1 MKNLLIKRILIAFIF
16 LILPICFLA
25 EGNISVAKI
34 DTRPI
39 TLPAE
44 EVKQPPAV
52 EKATK
57 VDIKQK
63 SVQQIPQTQLTK
75 TTKIKV
81 VKKPIQQSKV
91 AQKIDIKTN
100 NIQRNNKT
108 TQKPKLEV
116 LQFDS
121 DYNIVGTNDTDSYL
135 IVPIDK
141 SKLKKEKSKAK
152 MYELSSSL
160 MKDSPKPLTTEL
172 KIKSKFHQNL
182 GNKTHRLLSKINHSR
197 IFKFFT
203 SILSII
209 LVLILSYLA
218 YIIYKRRMTEE
229 QEIVEEEEKPLTP
242 EEKEHLE
249 LIQAMKE
256 FEETE
261 EKHEKL
267 GQKKYFKETAMFRNT
282 DGFKK
287 EEISEDILKT
297 LKSIENAQKNET
309 PLTIRNS
316 STDGFKRN
324 EYAFEERIGDISD
337 EEAMALLDDDDDA
350 EDENPSE
357 LDDLALNY
365 YGGTSEIL
373 PQEKIDNEIFI
384 IEDEDEPQQY
394 DIVEETSEEE
404 GSIEEPTQEEV
415 VEEVKEEPKKEDKS
429 DIENLHIK
437 EKYPIDEKRG
447 LSLINYHNTD
457 ALIGYIGSKITVL
470 KKFAK
475 SDNAVNLSVRVHEK
489 LSFDKTQYMVRI
501 GKFKGIVEVTD
512 TDVKLLLDL

>member
-1 MKNLLIKRILIAFIF
+1 MKNLLIKRILIAFIL

-63 SVQQIPQTQLTK
+63 SVQQVPQTQLTK

-81 VKKPIQQSKV
+81 VKKHIQQSKV
-91 AQKIDIKTN
+91 AQKINIQTN

-160 MKDSPKPLTTEL
+160 MKDSPKPLTTGL

-182 GNKTHRLLSKINHSR
+182 NNKIHRLLSRIKHSGK
-197 IFKFFT
+197 FKLFT
-203 SILSII
+203 SMLFII
-209 LVLILSYLA
+209 LALGLYYLT
-218 YIIYKRRMTEE
+218 YTIYKRITIKK

-267 GQKKYFKETAMFRNT
+267 GQKKYFKETAMFKNT

-309 PLTIRNS
+309 PITIRNS

-337 EEAMALLDDDDDA
+337 EEAMALLDDDD

-501 GKFKGIVEVTD
+501 GQFKGIVEVTD

>member
-44 EVKQPPAV
+44 EVKQTPAV
-52 EKATK
+52 EKATA

-63 SVQQIPQTQLTK
+63 SIQQIPQTQLTK
-75 TTKIKV
+75 PTTIKV

-91 AQKIDIKTN
+91 AQKTNIQTN

-141 SKLKKEKSKAK
+141 SKLKKEETKAK
-152 MYELSSSL
+152 MDELSSSL

-182 GNKTHRLLSKINHSR
+182 GNKTHRLLSRIKHSR

-209 LVLILSYLA
+209 LVLALSYLA
-218 YIIYKRRMTEE
+218 YMIYQRRMTEE

-267 GQKKYFKETAMFRNT
+267 GQRNYFNETDMFRNT

-309 PLTIRNS
+309 PLTLRDS
-316 STDGFKRN
+316 STDGFKRS

-337 EEAMALLDDDDDA
+337 EEAMALLDDDE
-350 EDENPSE
+350 EDETPSE

-373 PQEKIDNEIFI
+373 SPEKIDNEIFI

-394 DIVEETSEEE
+394 DIVEETPEEE
-404 GSIEEPTQEEV
+404 EPIEEAPQEEV

-437 EKYPIDEKRG
+437 EKYPIDENRG

-475 SDNAVNLSVRVHEK
+475 SDNATNLSVRVHEK

-501 GKFKGIVEVTD
+501 GQFKGIVEVTD

>member
-63 SVQQIPQTQLTK
+63 SIQQIPQTQLTK
-75 TTKIKV
+75 TTTIKV
-81 VKKPIQQSKV
+81 VKNPIQQSKV
-91 AQKIDIKTN
+91 APKTN
-100 NIQRNNKT
+100 IQNNNSQRVNKP

-141 SKLKKEKSKAK
+141 SKLKKEETKAK
-152 MYELSSSL
+152 MAELSSSL

-182 GNKTHRLLSKINHSR
+182 GNKTHRLLSRIKHSR

-209 LVLILSYLA
+209 LVLALSYLA
-218 YIIYKRRMTEE
+218 YMIYQRRMTEE

-267 GQKKYFKETAMFRNT
+267 GQKKYFNETDMFRNT

-309 PLTIRNS
+309 PLTLRDS
-316 STDGFKRN
+316 STDGFKRS
-324 EYAFEERIGDISD
+324 EYAFVERIGDISD
-337 EEAMALLDDDDDA
+337 EEAMALLDDDE
-350 EDENPSE
+350 EDETPSE

-373 PQEKIDNEIFI
+373 SPEKIDNEIFI

-394 DIVEETSEEE
+394 DIVEETPEEE
-404 GSIEEPTQEEV
+404 EPIEEAPQEEV

-437 EKYPIDEKRG
+437 EKYPIDENRG

-501 GKFKGIVEVTD
+501 GQFKGIVEVTD

>member
-63 SVQQIPQTQLTK
+63 SIQQIPQTQLTK
-75 TTKIKV
+75 TTTIKV
-81 VKKPIQQSKV
+81 VKNPIQQSKV
-91 AQKIDIKTN
+91 APKTN
-100 NIQRNNKT
+100 IQNNNSQRVNKP

-141 SKLKKEKSKAK
+141 SKLKKEETKAK
-152 MYELSSSL
+152 MAELSSSL

-182 GNKTHRLLSKINHSR
+182 GNKTHRLLSRIKHSR

-209 LVLILSYLA
+209 LVLALSYLA
-218 YIIYKRRMTEE
+218 YMIYQRRMTEE

-267 GQKKYFKETAMFRNT
+267 GQKKYFNETDMFRNT

-309 PLTIRNS
+309 PLTLRDS
-316 STDGFKRN
+316 STDGFKRS

-337 EEAMALLDDDDDA
+337 EEAMALLDDDE
-350 EDENPSE
+350 EDETPSE

-373 PQEKIDNEIFI
+373 SPEKIDNEIFI

-394 DIVEETSEEE
+394 DIVEETPEEE
-404 GSIEEPTQEEV
+404 EPIEEAPQEEV

-437 EKYPIDEKRG
+437 EKYPIDENRG

-501 GKFKGIVEVTD
+501 GQFKGIVEVTD